1 MVKGYI
7 DNNNESLFVCPNCGF
22 QRKFNA
28 LPFKDKKKTLT
39 IKCQCGQSTEMQLE
53 FRKYFRKQVGI
64 PGSCYI
70 EKDSDDKKKFDII
83 IKDISLGGVGIE
95 FVFVNK
101 KYISQIGVGD
111 IIVVEFNL
119 DEKKDKPIT
128 KRCAVRIKMNNVI
141 GAEFVD
147 ENYSQVIGFYMMK

>member
-1 MVKGYI
+1 MVIGYI

-22 QRKFNA
+22 QRRFNA

-39 IKCQCGQSTEMQLE
+39 IKCKCGQSTDIQLE
-53 FRKYFRKQVGI
+53 FRKYFRKRLGI
-64 PGSCYI
+64 PGLCSI
-70 EKDSDDKKKFDII
+70 EKDNKKKFDII

-95 FVFVNK
+95 FIFVNK
-101 KYISQIGVGD
+101 KYMAEIEIGD
-111 IIVVEFNL
+111 IIVVEFQL
-119 DEKKDKPIT
+119 DYKKEKPII

-141 GAEFVD
+141 GAEFID